1 MILRDDRNDIAVL
14 TLAHGKVHALD
25 LDLLRA
31 LDARL
36 ATLFAVRDF
45 SPRDWQ
51 PLPLLGIPGAT
62 AENERADYYDDTRQF
77 RPPRT
82 MRAGSSPGNR

>member
-1 MILRDDRNDIAVL
+1 MC
-14 TLAHGKVHALD
+14 GKALFIEVDAAWLD
-25 LDLLRA
+25 LAETVA
-31 LDARL
+31 LASLDSRL
-36 ATLFAVRDF
+36 ATLFDTGEF

-62 AENERADYYDDTRQF
+62 SDNERPDYYADTRQF

-82 MRAGSSPGNR
+82 MRPGSSPGNR